1 MNSKKQ
7 ITGQFNGQGLLG
19 AIRVIGMSKMSIKKQ
34 ITGQFN
40 G

>member
-1 MNSKKQ
+1 M
-7 ITGQFNGQGLLG
+7 LG
-19 AIRVIGMSKMSIKKQ
+19 AIRVIGMSKISIKKQ